1 LKDEHEIGS
10 VRPEAKGVRKDEA
23 GERPR
28 FLSLVLD
35 LKWRNR
41 RRADGNVPIPL
52 GLRDWQGAVGRVE
65 NLILVFQAFHGP
77 GISSGF
83 RRRYWNRGGT
93 GNCVLQRRKSFAL
106 AALIRRAHSVSL
118 IASDFRSIAD
128 KLTPGFRN
136 FSASGSDCSFSK
148 GVR

>member
-1 LKDEHEIGS
+1 MARDSTPRTLAGTPASRPRDEPRPPLQRPQSESVSRRLPRSIFQLKDEHEIGS

-65 NLILVFQAFHGP
+65 NLILV
-77 GISSGF
+77 
-83 RRRYWNRGGT
+83 
-93 GNCVLQRRKSFAL
+93 
-106 AALIRRAHSVSL
+106 
-118 IASDFRSIAD
+118 
-128 KLTPGFRN
+128 
-136 FSASGSDCSFSK
+136 
-148 GVR
+148 